1 MLTLL
6 RAFCGWDTS
15 QIGVIDVQY
24 GDRLPL
30 GVGRKW
36 EKKVVLPKRLFL
48 FVSVVVGCS
57 DIIITSI
64 LLLFQTGNSFSDEKH
79 ITD

>member
-15 QIGVIDVQY
+15 QIEVIDVQY
-24 GDRLPL
+24 GDQLPL
-30 GVGRKW
+30 GVHRKW
-36 EKKVVLPKRLFL
+36 QKKVVLPKRFFL
-48 FVSVVVGCS
+48 FVSIVVGCS

-64 LLLFQTGNSFSDEKH
+64 LLLFQISNIFSDEKH